1 MPTPC
6 LAVKIRFEYFLGV
19 LDTTGGEGQIEMG
32 HLSQGLILQVL
43 DFIEILLMLTASGG
57 LDTYYEFQDILAMGS
72 LCRLRVIR
80 NIICSFSPVLFSKDT
95 AIFPGPL
102 FFNDHYVRIYINGIQ
117 TTEFINQL
125 HESNLG

>member
-1 MPTPC
+1 MG
-6 LAVKIRFEYFLGV
+6 RGRSRW
-19 LDTTGGEGQIEMG
+19 DT
-32 HLSQGLILQVL
+32 LSQGLILQVL

-57 LDTYYEFQDILAMGS
+57 LDTYYEFQDILDMGS

-80 NIICSFSPVLFSKDT
+80 NIICSFSPILFSKDT

-102 FFNDHYVRIYINGIQ
+102 FLNDHYVRIYINDVQ
-117 TTEFINQL
+117 TTELMNQL